1 MKIKR
6 LMPLLLA
13 MFALTGCGSSSS
25 QKNEIESIYEQYKDT
40 GGSLSYEEW
49 LKSIKGEKGDTG
61 PQGIQGPQGTQGEK
75 GNDGHSPVITIGENG
90 NWLDEVYV
98 IGNSRGLGLCINK
111 CSISSPAKELSLDN
125 NTYKVIQINGTIN
138 EVESGGPL

>member
-13 MFALTGCGSSSS
+13 MLALIGCGSSSS
-25 QKNEIESIYEQYKDT
+25 QKNEIETIYEQYMDA

-61 PQGIQGPQGTQGEK
+61 PQG
-75 GNDGHSPVITIGENG
+75 N
-90 NWLDEVYV
+90 
-98 IGNSRGLGLCINK
+98 
-111 CSISSPAKELSLDN
+111 
-125 NTYKVIQINGTIN
+125 
-138 EVESGGPL
+138 